1 MKKNLIY
8 GFIILPRRERIRKI
22 GILEVDQMIQRQVV
36 LKNKT
41 GLHARP
47 ASKIVAFAKE
57 LPCRVYMEYEGKKA
71 AADSILQILSLGAKE
86 GSVLLLSAEGEG
98 DKHSVE
104 KLDAFLQILEG

>member
-1 MKKNLIY
+1 
-8 GFIILPRRERIRKI
+8 
-22 GILEVDQMIQRQVV
+22 MIERQVV

-57 LPCRVYMEYEGKKA
+57 LPCKVYIEHEGKKA

-86 GSVLLLSAEGEG
+86 GSVLMLFADGEG

-104 KLDAFLQILEG
+104 KLDSFLQILEG

>member
-1 MKKNLIY
+1 MV
-8 GFIILPRRERIRKI
+8 ERKVI
-22 GILEVDQMIQRQVV
+22 

-47 ASKIVAFAKE
+47 ASELVAFAKE
-57 LPCRVYMEYEGKKA
+57 LPCKVYITCNGKKA
-71 AADSILQILSLGAKE
+71 AADSILQLLTLGARE
-86 GSVLLLSAEGEG
+86 GSELMLSAEGDG

>member
-1 MKKNLIY
+1 
-8 GFIILPRRERIRKI
+8 
-22 GILEVDQMIQRQVV
+22 MIQRQVV

-57 LPCRVYMEYEGKKA
+57 LPCKVYMEYEGKKA
-71 AADSILQILSLGAKE
+71 AADSILQILSLGVKE
-86 GSVLLLSAEGEG
+86 GSILMLSADGEG

>member
-1 MKKNLIY
+1 
-8 GFIILPRRERIRKI
+8 
-22 GILEVDQMIQRQVV
+22 MIERQVV
-36 LKNKT
+36 LKYKT

-47 ASKIVAFAKE
+47 ASKIVAFAKD
-57 LPCRVYMEYEGKKA
+57 LPCKVYMEYEGKKA

-86 GSVLLLSAEGEG
+86 GSVLTLSADGEG

>member
-1 MKKNLIY
+1 
-8 GFIILPRRERIRKI
+8 
-22 GILEVDQMIQRQVV
+22 MIERQVV

-57 LPCRVYMEYEGKKA
+57 LPCKVYMEYEGKKA

-86 GSVLLLSAEGEG
+86 GSVLMLSADGEG

-104 KLDAFLQILEG
+104 KLDSFLQILEG

>member
-1 MKKNLIY
+1 
-8 GFIILPRRERIRKI
+8 
-22 GILEVDQMIQRQVV
+22 MIQRQVV

-47 ASKIVAFAKE
+47 ATKIVAFAKE
-57 LPCRVYMEYEGKKA
+57 LPCKVYMEDEGKKA

-86 GSVLLLSAEGEG
+86 GSVLLLSADGEG

>member
-1 MKKNLIY
+1 
-8 GFIILPRRERIRKI
+8 
-22 GILEVDQMIQRQVV
+22 MIERQVI

-57 LPCRVYMEYEGKKA
+57 LPCKVYIEYEGKKA
-71 AADSILQILSLGAKE
+71 AADSILQILALGARE
-86 GSVLLLSAEGEG
+86 GSVLTLSADGAG

-104 KLDAFLQILEG
+104 KLDSFLQILEG